1 MSANDY
7 GWGLFRKG
15 MKRRAR
21 EVRRMRIM
29 TCLAVFFL
37 AFTLLLQDNLN
48 ACRMEMN
55 FLSYGSWAARSEGD
69 SLEDEASLEPCG
81 EVLRGSMIY
90 RAYPKDSDVDPAT
103 GEPYGGTQYESE
115 PSLTMEIGFGDNSRC
130 CYSAIGTFTKEF
142 AEEQH
147 VGLYTGRWPEADGE
161 IVMELSALEELGA
174 SYELG
179 QELTFYLAERDDVHL
194 LEAECERAYLAACE
208 KWREENPGIEPPTDE
223 KETGEDD
230 EEGFSLSNGADG
242 LPVREDYSIK
252 RVFGSKKLYLVRFT
266 LVGTVERY
274 SVRWDSIGDLDR
286 ADLPSAIVTGSDF
299 DRLKMDKI
307 THSFYTFSPVIGK
320 NRLLEI
326 APELLAGYEKRA
338 EGEDEPITV
347 NLSAYT
353 ATFWGNPSMY
363 RDMTILLIVL
373 SACIIAYLMASY
385 LIKRRTFFL
394 RMREIGASTGEVF
407 RMSAYECVLSVLPAV
422 PPTLIGAYAFGLL
435 ASFIVSLAAKIRFFF
450 VFSPRTLLFILGA
463 IAATLVLALGAAL
476 IIFAG
481 RGISE
486 KKKGMSRAS
495 AKGIKRRVKQLQRG
509 NRAYLGLTETL
520 ARDRRAHRVKTFA
533 LRIVAILA
541 CAVIILCSAR
551 VSGAAQQHAYMLK
564 KADVTAYTMGVV
576 KRRVVVPILP
586 NKYGRTPRPEQT
598 TYQEGPGDC
607 FTLKKTFDADFIREV
622 EGLHGVRSVKWYTFA
637 DEHLVIS
644 FDGKETDPF
653 FQTLYRRILQERNP
667 MKQEYGELDLG
678 EKGEKYMKAMEPHVI
693 RLWADS
699 EPEEL
704 WSRFRSYLGKA
715 ADYDAFERGEQVI
728 VAVDMYAQS
737 ESIFGLSVFRDA
749 DYENESTNYWE
760 ELGHSFEPG
769 DTVGIECLNGTVEAV
784 IAGIVPMK
792 ATKGLEGF
800 GVTNNETGLFKIICS
815 GAFAERAAQL
825 STDSEEPVTGFN
837 IMRVIM
843 DEISVNENTVKSISN
858 LCAKFN
864 LRYYNEI
871 EMKLE
876 TRDELIRS
884 VTTYGLFGAVLA
896 VLFFFVFSSVARDE
910 NARLGDKYRFLLNAG
925 MTERTLKR
933 QKRLDALV
941 QSLWLLLSLPVFLI
955 LSILQDEVLLNAIRM
970 IIVDGEEFAEVIT
983 DLGAVIRSLIR
994 PGTTF
999 PCLAVLMLGLW
1010 FANICMEKER
1020 RNEYGAEKRA

>member
-55 FLSYGSWAARSEGD
+55 FLSFGSWAVRSEGGVF
-69 SLEDEASLEPCG
+69 EGEASLEPCG
-81 EVLRGSMIY
+81 KVLRGSMIY

-115 PSLTMEIGFGDNSRC
+115 PPETMALSFDDDSRN
-130 CYSAIGTFTKEF
+130 CYCAIGTFSEEF

-147 VGLYTGRWPEADGE
+147 VGLYTGRWPEADSE

-179 QELTFYLAERDDVHL
+179 QELTFYLAERDDVRL
-194 LEAECERAYLAACE
+194 LEAECEQAYITACE
-208 KWREENPGIEPPTDE
+208 KWREENPGVEPPSDE
-223 KETGEDD
+223 ADSGADD
-230 EEGFSLSNGADG
+230 EEGISLPIGTDSY
-242 LPVREDYSIK
+242 PKRESYSIE

-274 SVRWDSIGDLDR
+274 SVRWDYNSDLGR
-286 ADLPSAIVTGSDF
+286 ADLPSAIVTGSAF
-299 DRLKMDKI
+299 DRLKMDKV
-307 THSFYTFSPVIGK
+307 THSFYTFSSIISK

-338 EGEDEPITV
+338 ESEADPITL

-363 RDMTILLIVL
+363 RDMTILLVVL

-407 RMSAYECVLSVLPAV
+407 KMSAYECVVSVLPAV
-422 PPTLIGAYAFGLL
+422 PPTLIFAYAFGLL
-435 ASFIVSLAAKIRFFF
+435 VSFIVSLAAKIRFFF
-450 VFSPRTLLFILGA
+450 VFSPRTLLTILGA
-463 IAATLVLALGAAL
+463 ITATLVLALGAAL
-476 IIFAG
+476 AIFAG

-495 AKGIKRRVKQLQRG
+495 ARGIIRRGKLRQRG
-509 NRAYLGLTETL
+509 KRAYLGLTETL
-520 ARDRRAHRVKTFA
+520 VRDRRTHRVKTLA
-533 LRIVAILA
+533 LRVVAVLA

-551 VSGAAQQHAYMLK
+551 VTEAGREHANMLK

-576 KRRVVVPILP
+576 RRRVVVPVLP

-607 FTLKKTFDADFIREV
+607 FTLKKTFESDFIREV
-622 EGLHGVRSVKWYTFA
+622 EGLHGVRSVKWGAFA

-644 FDGKETDPF
+644 FDGKESDPF
-653 FQTLYRRILQERNP
+653 FQTLYRRFLQERNP
-667 MKQEYGELDLG
+667 MKSEYGELDLG
-678 EKGEKYMKAMEPHVI
+678 EKAEKYMKTMEPHVI

-704 WSRFRSYLGKA
+704 FRRFKGYLGKG

-737 ESIFGLSVFRDA
+737 ESIFGMSVFREA
-749 DYENESTNYWE
+749 DYENESTNFWE

-769 DTVGIECLNGTVEAV
+769 DTVGIECRNGTVEAV
-784 IAGIVPMK
+784 VAGIVPMK

-800 GVTNNETGLFKIICS
+800 AVTNNETGLFKIICS
-815 GAFAERAAQL
+815 GAFAESAAQL

-837 IMRVIM
+837 IMRVMM
-843 DEISVNENTVKSISN
+843 DEISVNENTIKSISN
-858 LCAKFN
+858 LCSKYN

-876 TRDELIRS
+876 SRDELIRS
-884 VTTYGLFGAVLA
+884 VTTYGLFGAVLT

-910 NARLGDKYRFLLNAG
+910 HARLGDKYSLLLNAG
-925 MTERTLKR
+925 MTEMTLKR
-933 QKRLDALV
+933 QKRLDALK
-941 QSLWLLLSLPVFLI
+941 QSLWLPLSLPIFL
-955 LSILQDEVLLNAIRM
+955 LLRILQDAVLLNAIHM
-970 IIVDGEEFAEVIT
+970 IIVDGEEFSEAIT
-983 DLGAVIRSLIR
+983 DLGKVARSLLR
-994 PGTTF
+994 WETTL
-999 PCLAVLMLGLW
+999 PCLAVLMLGWW
-1010 FANICMEKER
+1010 FANAFSERER
-1020 RNEYGAEKRA
+1020 R